1 MIVAFAGNTPNIC
14 LEKGEKLRTEQQI
27 RLFFAAGAL
36 LAFFALVV
44 APQAVA
50 QQTKPPAADQAPQ
63 SAPDEADEP
72 TANPGRPTVSTPA
85 ALTPVGYLQFETGF
99 LGARHA
105 PGIDSQYSMNEVMKL
120 AITPRVEFLV
130 SAEPVAHSRESGIA
144 GGTPNDAGDVSLG
157 AQMVLRRGEGA
168 KPTLAASVFHRFYS
182 GEAPDLDIT
191 SSSNSLLLLAS
202 ADVRK
207 FHYDANVFFSE
218 VEDPPVRRAQFG
230 WSLSVSHALPRNFSV
245 SGEVWQFT
253 QPFLHS
259 QAAGTLWAA
268 GYAARK
274 TLVFD
279 AGFDRGL
286 TETSTRWE
294 FFCGFTYLL
303 PHRLWD
309 KRQSVK

>member
-1 MIVAFAGNTPNIC
+1 
-14 LEKGEKLRTEQQI
+14 
-27 RLFFAAGAL
+27 L
-36 LAFFALVV
+36 LAASTLPALFLFAI
-44 APQAVA
+44 AVPRLAAA
-50 QQTKPPAADQAPQ
+50 QEAKPPAADRAPQ
-63 SAPDEADEP
+63 SPSDEADDP

-105 PGIDSQYSMNEVMKL
+105 PGIDSQYSMNEVIKL
-120 AITPRVEFLV
+120 AITPRVEFLA

-144 GGTPNDAGDVSLG
+144 GGASNDAGDVSLG
-157 AQMVLRRGEGA
+157 AQMVLRRREGA

-182 GEAPDLDIT
+182 GDAPDLDIT
-191 SSSNSLLLLAS
+191 SASNSFLLLAS

-207 FHYDANVFFSE
+207 FHYDANVFLSE
-218 VEDPPVRRAQFG
+218 VEDAPVRRAQFG

-253 QPFLHS
+253 QPFLHG

-279 AGFDRGL
+279 AGFDRGI
-286 TETSTRWE
+286 TGTSTRWE

-303 PHRLWD
+303 PQRLWS
-309 KRQSVK
+309 KRQSIK